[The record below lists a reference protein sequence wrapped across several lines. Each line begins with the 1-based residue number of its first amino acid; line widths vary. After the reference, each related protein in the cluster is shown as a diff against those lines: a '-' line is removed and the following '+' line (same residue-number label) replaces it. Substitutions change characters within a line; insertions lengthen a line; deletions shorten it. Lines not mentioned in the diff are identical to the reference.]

1 VIDQLNDHILGILS
15 GLSVKLGI
23 KRDKELLL
31 PITILFA
38 IPTFAYKNSDSA
50 FPANTQEQAIS

>member
-1 VIDQLNDHILGILS
+1 MIIYFLFYQD
-15 GLSVKLGI
+15 LSVKLGI

-38 IPTFAYKNSDSA
+38 IPTFAYKNLDSA
-50 FPANTQEQAIS
+50 FPANTQEQEIS